1 MTALGAVTVGRVYF
15 VCRDC
20 GDGRYAGDARLGIDG
35 FLTAAARRLVCL
47 AGGQRS
53 FANAEMLLRELCGW
67 QVSDERIRHACH
79 AEAGRIAAWRAEVPP
94 TGFSPSAGA
103 AEFQTDAT
111 KVNTDTG
118 WRDLKIG
125 VFARRKAGPAGS
137 PDDWNQRE
145 LPGPTARLAFGAIEE
160 IEAFGPRWGVWAER
174 LGLTSFEQ
182 LSVIADGAEWIW
194 NAAAEQFP
202 GHRGVLDFFHAC
214 QHVAATADVLHGPGT
229 AASRAWFEATRRA
242 LLGDGWY
249 GVQEQIGR
257 TLAGPI
263 SDAGRTAVEALTRY
277 LAAHST
283 RLNYRLRLARGE
295 PIGSGMIEGACKH
308 LIGRRMKQTGAR
320 WTVPNAN
327 RMAELCSLTYSEQ
340 WTNYWLAG

>member
-20 GDGRYAGDARLGIDG
+20 RDGRYAGDARLGIDG
-35 FLTAAARRLVCL
+35 FLTAARRLVCL

-79 AEAGRIAAWRAEVPP
+79 AEAGRIAAWRAKSRRPR
-94 TGFSPSAGA
+94 FSPSARA

-145 LPGPTARLAFGAIEE
+145 LPGPTARLAFGAIEG
-160 IEAFGPRWGVWAER
+160 IGIPGPAGAWAER
-174 LGLTSFEQ
+174 LESPEHP
-182 LSVIADGAEWIW
+182 SSKWA
-194 NAAAEQFP
+194 
-202 GHRGVLDFFHAC
+202 
-214 QHVAATADVLHGPGT
+214 
-229 AASRAWFEATRRA
+229 
-242 LLGDGWY
+242 
-249 GVQEQIGR
+249 
-257 TLAGPI
+257 
-263 SDAGRTAVEALTRY
+263 
-277 LAAHST
+277 
-283 RLNYRLRLARGE
+283 
-295 PIGSGMIEGACKH
+295 
-308 LIGRRMKQTGAR
+308 
-320 WTVPNAN
+320 
-327 RMAELCSLTYSEQ
+327 
-340 WTNYWLAG
+340 